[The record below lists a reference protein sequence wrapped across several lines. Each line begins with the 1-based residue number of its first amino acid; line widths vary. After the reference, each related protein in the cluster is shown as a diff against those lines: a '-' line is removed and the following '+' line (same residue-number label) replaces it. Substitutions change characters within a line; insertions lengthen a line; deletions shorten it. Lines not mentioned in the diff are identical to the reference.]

1 MWLEAV
7 RAAEEKQARNIRVL
21 DLREVTSFADYF
33 VIASGAN
40 SRQIQAIADEIHQRL
55 KKLGEMPNSME
66 GYDNA
71 DWILMDYGDYLIHI
85 FSEKA
90 RLYYDLERLWRDA
103 KTVEFV
109 AATYIRLLKVHGEGA
124 CGPLVKE
131 SQVLHLVLA
140 LHQEIEKPFHRF
152 LGFLVGQHLRFQ
164 NLQQGT
170 VRTLLGFALRD
181 IDLTWINA

>member
-7 RAAEEKQARNIRVL
+7 RAAEEKQAHDARVL
-21 DLREVTSFADYF
+21 DLREITTFADYF
-33 VIASGAN
+33 VILSGTN
-40 SRQIQAIADEIHQRL
+40 TRQIQAISDEIHQHL

-103 KTVEFV
+103 KTVDL
-109 AATYIRLLKVHGEGA
+109 AKAT
-124 CGPLVKE
+124 
-131 SQVLHLVLA
+131 
-140 LHQEIEKPFHRF
+140 
-152 LGFLVGQHLRFQ
+152 
-164 NLQQGT
+164 
-170 VRTLLGFALRD
+170 
-181 IDLTWINA
+181 